1 MRVKNPMPG
10 VVYPPEA
17 DSAFYVQEG
26 VLTEQTLIDAFRESF
41 LRNADRVALADTA
54 GVTTYRELDVRS
66 DQGAAAL
73 WRLGLRPLDRAL
85 FQVRNSRALI
95 EAFFA
100 CLKIGVIPVC
110 TLAAHREAEIGYI
123 GRHTAAKAHFVHGD
137 DPRFDMIE
145 FARKMRAELPASEHI
160 VVVGG
165 EGVDGAPSLER
176 LAAAEDPKHAREL
189 VEAIELDPWQVAL
202 FQLSGG
208 TSGIPKIIPRFNNE
222 YRYSMQTVVDFI
234 PLDRDVVSFT
244 PNPLMHNAPT
254 LCVWGPAL
262 LAGGEVAVATGP
274 QLADIEALLA
284 ARRPTWILMAK
295 VHQLRLFESGALER
309 LSFKNVLGFPVPDS
323 AVELTRMMGAPCFPI
338 YGMTE
343 GILAFCRPGD
353 PLEAIA
359 TSVGR
364 SSSPYDQIRIVT
376 PDTETDVP
384 EGEVGELLLKGPS
397 SLHGYYDAPERN
409 AEIITSD
416 GYYRSGDLMSIKP
429 VDGTPYLFFHGRV
442 KDVVDRGGEKINC
455 SEVELAIARHP
466 KVAAVACVGMPD
478 PLYGERMCAFVRPR
492 DGHHELDLA
501 DVTQHLAALGLAK
514 FKWPERIELIDELP
528 LTTSG
533 KVSKPMMKEIITARL
548 LAEKA
553 DAPPAP
559 AVSTVG

>member
-1 MRVKNPMPG
+1 MPG
-10 VVYPPEA
+10 VVYLPEA
-17 DSAFYVQEG
+17 DADFYVREG
-26 VLTEQTLIDAFRESF
+26 VLTEQTLIAAFRDSF
-41 LRNADRVALADTA
+41 IRNADRVALADVD

-73 WRLGLRPLDRAL
+73 WNLGLRPLDRIL

-123 GRHTAAKAHFVHGD
+123 GRHTEAKAHFVHGD
-137 DPRFDMIE
+137 DPRFDMIA
-145 FARKMRAELPASEHI
+145 FARKLRSELPAVEQI

-165 EGVDGAPSLER
+165 EGADDAPSFAR
-176 LAAAEDPKHAREL
+176 LADAEDPQNARKL
-189 VEAIELDPWQVAL
+189 VEAIDLDPWQAAL

-234 PLDRDVVSFT
+234 PLGRDVVAFT

-295 VHQLRLFESGALER
+295 VHQLRLYESGALNR
-309 LSFKNVLGFPVPDS
+309 LSFDNVLGFPVPDS
-323 AVELTRMMGAPCFPI
+323 AVELSRMLGANCYPI

-343 GILAFCRPGD
+343 GILAFGRPGD
-353 PLEAIA
+353 PQEAIA
-359 TSVGR
+359 STVGR
-364 SSSPYDQIRIVT
+364 SSSPYDQIRIVA
-376 PDTETDVP
+376 PETETDVP
-384 EGEVGELLLKGPS
+384 AGEVGELLLKGPC
-397 SLHGYYDAPERN
+397 SLRGYYNAPERN

-416 GYYRSGDLMSIKP
+416 GYYRSGDLMSFKSN
-429 VDGTPYLFFHGRV
+429 DGTPYLLFHGRV

-455 SEVELAIARHP
+455 SEVELAIAQHP
-466 KVAAVACVGMPD
+466 DVTAVACVGMPD
-478 PLYGERMCAFVRPR
+478 PLYGERMCAFVRAR
-492 DGHHELDLA
+492 DGGQHLDLA
-501 DVTQHLAALGLAK
+501 DITQHLAGLGLAK
-514 FKWPERIELIDELP
+514 FKWPERLELIDELP
-528 LTTSG
+528 MTTSG
-533 KVSKPMMKEIITARL
+533 KVSKPLMRAMIAAQLR
-548 LAEKA
+548 AEQKA
-553 DAPPAP
+553 DATGAP
-559 AVSTVG
+559 AVTTVG